1 MTFAVVDEANENVRT
16 FDARSIAEDKAA
28 GVKQMVSDPSS
39 IRVVQGDYDN
49 FADYQNNHDNGDD
62 PEVSQAAE
70 VVDAPPEQPE
80 PSDNDTA
87 AMLANP
93 IDYLEGINSEFVNH
107 IKGTPAISKRGFR
120 YIQTDL
126 GVSTT
131 AEIVETFDD
140 PLGVVVHAR
149 AELPDG
155 RYAEAHGEGYRTEGG
170 VEDNEFV
177 RYADTRAKNR
187 ALSDLTSSGA
197 LSESEL

>member
-1 MTFAVVDEANENVRT
+1 MTFAVIDEANENVRT

-62 PEVSQAAE
+62 PETSQAAE
-70 VVDAPPEQPE
+70 VVDAPPEP
-80 PSDNDTA
+80 PTDDTA

-93 IDYLEGINSEFVNH
+93 IEYLENINSEFVNH

-126 GVSTT
+126 SVSTT

-155 RYAEAHGEGYRTEGG
+155 RYAEAHGEGYRTENG

>member
-1 MTFAVVDEANENVRT
+1 MSFSVIDEANENVRT

-39 IRVVQGDYDN
+39 IRVVQGDYD
-49 FADYQNNHDNGDD
+49 DYQDYRANHDNGDD

-70 VVDAPPEQPE
+70 VVDAPLEQPE

-126 GVSTT
+126 SVSTT

>member
-16 FDARSIAEDKAA
+16 FNSRSTAEDKAA
-28 GVKQMVSDPSS
+28 GVKQMVSDPAS
-39 IRVVQGDYDN
+39 IHVVKGSYDDYD
-49 FADYQNNHDNGDD
+49 DYIERHDNAAD
-62 PEVSQAAE
+62 PETSQAAE

-93 IDYLEGINSEFVNH
+93 IDYLEGINPEFVNH

>member
-16 FDARSIAEDKAA
+16 FDSRSTAEDKAA
-28 GVKQMVSDPSS
+28 GVKQMVSDPAS
-39 IRVVQGDYDN
+39 IRVVQGSYDDYE
-49 FADYQNNHDNGDD
+49 DYQNNHDNGDD

-70 VVDAPPEQPE
+70 VVDAPPEP
-80 PSDNDTA
+80 PTDDTA

-93 IDYLEGINSEFVNH
+93 IEYLENINSEFVNH

-126 GVSTT
+126 SVSTT

-155 RYAEAHGEGYRTEGG
+155 RYAEAHGEGYRTENG

>member
-1 MTFAVVDEANENVRT
+1 
-16 FDARSIAEDKAA
+16 
-28 GVKQMVSDPSS
+28 MVSDPSS
-39 IRVVQGDYDN
+39 IRVVQGDYD
-49 FADYQNNHDNGDD
+49 DYEGYLANHDNGDD
-62 PEVSQAAE
+62 PDTSQAAE
-70 VVDAPPEQPE
+70 VVDAPPETP
-80 PSDNDTA
+80 DNDTA